1 MKDEARGSFG
11 LPGNP
16 QDKPQS
22 TGSMYRKAEEQD
34 SVCDDVEAE
43 EEVSDKPSS
52 SAQVLKKHFE
62 EDDLDD
68 GVYDFRH

>member
-1 MKDEARGSFG
+1 
-11 LPGNP
+11 
-16 QDKPQS
+16 
-22 TGSMYRKAEEQD
+22 MYRKAEEQD